1 MWNLKSTNKLV
12 NVRKN
17 VGIIEYKKKADTDG
31 ENKLV
36 VTSVVGRGTDGVGE
50 WEV

>member
-1 MWNLKSTNKLV
+1 MEFKKYKLV

-17 VGIIEYKKKADTDG
+17 VGIIEYKKKEADTNG